1 VSLKALA
8 HLREEEPMRSSSP
21 EVVKVVLRALGVLVM
36 VGTGAPREAK
46 ADAVTDWNVI
56 ALNATA
62 VPPNSIL
69 QSRVLA
75 IVHGAIHDT
84 VRAVDRKGDAYAFDV
99 AAPPGTSVD
108 AAVATTAHAV
118 LVRLAP
124 MQRPMLDAALTATL
138 ARIAD
143 GRGKADGISIGTQV
157 AEKLLAL
164 RQADGAD
171 AKAIFTPKPG
181 PGLYQP
187 TPPHNLPAILP
198 HWGNVTPFVLRT
210 RSGLEFQGPPAIT
223 SGAFARD
230 FEEVK
235 NVGAR
240 NSTTRTA
247 DQTAAAIFW
256 TVQTAVPW
264 HAAARAASATKRLS
278 IAENARLFAL
288 LSMATADSQVIAF
301 EEKYKRPF
309 WRPITAIRAA
319 VDLDIPGL
327 KGDPGWE
334 PLTVTPPQPDY
345 PSAHCIF
352 SGAAEA
358 VLRAFFGSDE
368 VNVSVTAPGPFGV
381 TRTYRKFSEMTQEV
395 ENARVWSGI
404 HFRTA
409 DRHGVVVG
417 RKIGEI
423 VMREFPN
430 SPHKATQIGR

>member
-1 VSLKALA
+1 
-8 HLREEEPMRSSSP
+8 MRSRSP
-21 EVVKVVLRALGVLVM
+21 QLVKVALGALGLLVI
-36 VGTGAPREAK
+36 VSAGAPGK
-46 ADAVTDWNVI
+46 ATADVVTDWNII

-75 IVHGAIHDT
+75 IVHGAIYDT
-84 VRAVDRKGDAYAFDV
+84 VRAVDRKGDAYAVDV
-99 AAPPGTSVD
+99 TVPPGASVD
-108 AAVATTAHAV
+108 AAAATTAHTV

-138 ARIAD
+138 AKIAD
-143 GRGKADGISIGTQV
+143 GRGKADGIGIGTQV

-171 AKAIFTPKPG
+171 AKATFTPKPG
-181 PGLYQP
+181 PGLYQL
-187 TPPHNLPAILP
+187 TPPNNLPAILP
-198 HWGNVTPFVLRT
+198 HWGNVTPFVLWS
-210 RSGLEFQGPPAIT
+210 RSGLEFQGPPTIT
-223 SGAFARD
+223 SKEFARD

-235 NVGAR
+235 SVGAR

-264 HAAARAASATKRLS
+264 HAAARAASAAKRLS

-288 LSMATADSQVIAF
+288 LAMATADSQIIAF
-301 EEKYKRPF
+301 DEKYKRPF

-319 VDLDIPGL
+319 VDLNIPGL
-327 KGDPGWE
+327 EGDPGWE

-358 VLRAFFGSDE
+358 VLRAFFGTDE
-368 VNVSVTAPGPFGV
+368 VDVSVTALGPFGV
-381 TRTYRKFSEMTQEV
+381 IRTYRKFSEMMQEV

-409 DRHGVVVG
+409 DRDGVAVG

-423 VMREFPN
+423 VMREFPH
-430 SPHKATQIGR
+430 SPHRTTKIGK

>member
-1 VSLKALA
+1 L
-8 HLREEEPMRSSSP
+8 
-21 EVVKVVLRALGVLVM
+21 VKVALGALGLLVI
-36 VGTGAPREAK
+36 VSAGAPRAT
-46 ADAVTDWNVI
+46 ADVVTDWNII

-75 IVHGAIHDT
+75 IVHGAIYDT
-84 VRAVDRKGDAYAFDV
+84 VRAVDQKGDAYAVDV
-99 AAPPGTSVD
+99 TVPPGASVD

-138 ARIAD
+138 AKIAD
-143 GRGKADGISIGTQV
+143 GHGKADGISIGTQV

-171 AKAIFTPKPG
+171 AKLAFTPKPG
-181 PGLYQP
+181 PGLYQL
-187 TPPHNLPAILP
+187 TPPHHLPAILP
-198 HWGNVTPFVLRT
+198 HWGNVTPFVLWS

-223 SGAFARD
+223 SKEFARD

-235 NVGAR
+235 SVGAR

-264 HAAARAASATKRLS
+264 HAAARAASAATRLS
-278 IAENARLFAL
+278 ITANARLFAL
-288 LSMATADSQVIAF
+288 LAMATADSQIIAF
-301 EEKYKRPF
+301 DEKYKRPF

-319 VDLDIPGL
+319 DDLNIPGL
-327 KGDPGWE
+327 NGDADWL

-358 VLRAFFGSDE
+358 VLRAFFGTDE
-368 VNVSVTAPGPFGV
+368 VNVSVTALGPFGV

-395 ENARVWSGI
+395 ENARVWSGF

-409 DRHGVVVG
+409 DRDGVAVG

-430 SPHKATQIGR
+430 PPRRTTQTGKQP

>member
-1 VSLKALA
+1 
-8 HLREEEPMRSSSP
+8 MRSSAP
-21 EVVKVVLRALGVLVM
+21 KVGKVALSALGLLVM
-36 VGTGAPREAK
+36 VSAPREAT
-46 ADAVTDWNVI
+46 ADVVTDWNII

-75 IVHGAIHDT
+75 IVHGAIHDA
-84 VRAVDRKGDAYAFDV
+84 VRAMDQKGAAYAVDAA
-99 AAPPGTSVD
+99 AAPGASVD

-118 LVRLAP
+118 LIRLAP
-124 MQRPMLDAALTATL
+124 MQRPMLDAALKTTL
-138 ARIAD
+138 AKIAD
-143 GRGKADGISIGTQV
+143 GQGKTDGTSIGTQI

-171 AKAIFTPKPG
+171 AKVAFTPKPG
-181 PGLYQP
+181 PGLYQL
-187 TPPHNLPAILP
+187 TPPYNLPAILP
-198 HWGNVTPFVLRT
+198 HWGNVAPFILRG
-210 RSGLEFQGPPAIT
+210 RSGLEFKGPPAIT
-223 SGAFARD
+223 SKEFARD

-240 NSTTRTA
+240 DSTMRTA

-264 HAAARAASATKRLS
+264 HAAARAASAAKRLS

-288 LSMATADSQVIAF
+288 LAMATADSQIIAF
-301 EEKYKRPF
+301 DEKYKRPF

-319 VDLDIPGL
+319 VDLNIPGL
-327 KGDPGWE
+327 EGDPRWE

-358 VLRAFFGSDE
+358 VLRAFFGTDE
-368 VNVSVTAPGPFGV
+368 VDVSVTALGPFGV
-381 TRTYRKFSEMTQEV
+381 IRTYRKFSEMTQEV

-409 DRHGVVVG
+409 DRDGVAVG

-430 SPHKATQIGR
+430 SPHRTTKIGK